1 VPDDESNAQSGD
13 EESYYGEE
21 NKEEEGDEEEDLAKI
36 KVVNLKVRDTFQVMQ
51 SSQKVQVFA
60 VLMSYL
66 YKYSAKLTGHSLLE
80 KFRDSKVDEQGKFKI
95 IAKYNEKLSKF
106 AQTFLPELDGGLMLD
121 LILDLLRHHSSK

>member
-36 KVVNLKVRDTFQVMQ
+36 KVVNLKVKDTFQVMQ

-66 YKYSAKLTGHSLLE
+66 
-80 KFRDSKVDEQGKFKI
+80 
-95 IAKYNEKLSKF
+95 
-106 AQTFLPELDGGLMLD
+106 
-121 LILDLLRHHSSK
+121 